1 MNLVELYQQTPVE
14 EHQNIKVAGD
24 RVVVIDTGGNI
35 AEYILL
41 EDGELLLVRSEKEQ
55 KQDIKAIKSKLDIFE
70 V

>member
-55 KQDIKAIKSKLDIFE
+55 KQDIKAIKSKLGIF
-70 V
+70 

>member
-1 MNLVELYQQTPVE
+1 MNIVELYQQTPVE
-14 EHQNIKVAGD
+14 EHQNIKVVGD
-24 RVVVIDTGGNI
+24 RVVVRDTEGNI